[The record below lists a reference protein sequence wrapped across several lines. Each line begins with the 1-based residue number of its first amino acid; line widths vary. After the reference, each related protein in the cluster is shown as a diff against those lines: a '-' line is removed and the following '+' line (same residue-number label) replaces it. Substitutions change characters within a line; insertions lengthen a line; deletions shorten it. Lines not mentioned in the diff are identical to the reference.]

1 MSNATN
7 SVGQSRVVAFFCTL
21 FALTSD
27 GVFFALAQYMFI
39 LFTGSAAWYLYRSK
53 KTGWYLRLGFSYNEF
68 D

>member
-39 LFTGSAAWYLYRSK
+39 LFTGSAAWYLYGLKR
-53 KTGWYLRLGFSYNEF
+53 TAWYLRLNFSSNEF